1 MISVR
6 GRQNFKTMD
15 TESEKKLRT
24 TIRNYILFFIFAI
37 VLSGLTTFPIETEL
51 AFMNEH
57 LQSFPAFIR
66 GWLNQVYLAVKDVNE
81 KYPFLSYGTDWLA
94 FAHLIIA
101 IAFIGPL
108 RDPVKNI
115 WVIQWGM
122 ICCLCVFPLAFIA
135 GAVREIP
142 VYWRLVDC
150 SFGVIGG
157 ILLYLCYV
165 RIVRLRSLLT
175 RT

>member
-1 MISVR
+1 MLS
-6 GRQNFKTMD
+6 
-15 TESEKKLRT
+15 SEETKLRS

-37 VLSGLTTFPIETEL
+37 VVSGVTCFPLETEL
-51 AFMNEH
+51 ALMNDH
-57 LQSFPAFIR
+57 LQSFPAFLQ
-66 GWLNQVYLAVKDVNE
+66 GWLQQVYLAVKEVNGE
-81 KYPFLSYGTDWLA
+81 YPFLSYGTDWLA

-108 RDPVKNI
+108 KDPIKNI

-135 GAVREIP
+135 GAVRGIP

-157 ILLYLCYV
+157 ILLYLCYKN
-165 RIVRLRSLLT
+165 IVRLKSIT
-175 RT
+175 DHSSAPNP

>member
-1 MISVR
+1 MNIE
-6 GRQNFKTMD
+6 N
-15 TESEKKLRT
+15 EKKLRT

-37 VLSGLTTFPIETEL
+37 VLSGLSTFPIETEL
-51 AFMNEH
+51 AWMNEH
-57 LQSFPAFIR
+57 LQSFPAFLQ
-66 GWLNQVYLAVKDVNE
+66 GWLHQVYLAVRDVNE

-94 FAHLIIA
+94 YAHLVIA

-135 GAVREIP
+135 GAVRGVP

-150 SFGVIGG
+150 SLGVIGG

-165 RIVRLRSLLT
+165 RIIRLKSILELS
-175 RT
+175 

>member
-1 MISVR
+1 MP
-6 GRQNFKTMD
+6 T
-15 TESEKKLRT
+15 SEETKLRS

-37 VLSGLTTFPIETEL
+37 VLSGLSTFPIETEL

-57 LQSFPAFIR
+57 LQSFPAFLR
-66 GWLNQVYLAVKDVNE
+66 GWLNQVYLAVKDVNG

-94 FAHLIIA
+94 YAHMVIA

-135 GAVREIP
+135 GAVRGVP

-150 SFGVIGG
+150 SLGVIGG
-157 ILLYLCYV
+157 ILLYLCHA
-165 RIVRLRSLLT
+165 RILRLRSLVKET
-175 RT
+175 